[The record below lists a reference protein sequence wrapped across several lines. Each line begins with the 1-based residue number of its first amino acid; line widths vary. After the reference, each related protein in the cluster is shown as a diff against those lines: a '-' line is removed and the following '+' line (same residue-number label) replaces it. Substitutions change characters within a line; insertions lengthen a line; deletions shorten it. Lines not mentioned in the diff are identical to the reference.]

1 MASTRKVIFWN
12 RKKNIKR
19 SLVLIRVSFHASK
32 TPLCNK
38 IKTNLMGNRKS
49 LPQASSWAPRETG
62 KSLSCLSKFLV
73 LLSLYFVKLCVRT
86 GPMWMHTD
94 YRSLSKNFFRYAL
107 QFHYEGW
114 NLFATHYFLKP
125 RNNFTT
131 CYSSCIT
138 VSQAKF

>member
-38 IKTNLMGNRKS
+38 IKNNLMGNR
-49 LPQASSWAPRETG
+49 

-73 LLSLYFVKLCVRT
+73 LLSFYFVKLCVRT

-125 RNNFTT
+125 RNNFIT